1 MELGK
6 MAIHADRLLARRE
19 NTVNTIPT
27 KKEAKREL
35 SVPDVT
41 DWVTNQRIAMLRQK
55 FPVKGHGISCFQ
67 TRERGYLSGESVIAR
82 EPLTITYEQMGTL

>member
-1 MELGK
+1 
-6 MAIHADRLLARRE
+6 MAIHADRLLARSE

-41 DWVTNQRIAMLRQK
+41 EWDMNQRTVTPRLRSQGLE
-55 FPVKGHGISCFQ
+55 F
-67 TRERGYLSGESVIAR
+67 L
-82 EPLTITYEQMGTL
+82 LT